1 MGHTLLCELGL
12 ILLFTLLCSGHAED
26 AVLTTD
32 PNWSTVFIG
41 ESVTFKCDVEEGE
54 EGDWEYK
61 INKNGQTYVHYNSYK
76 TYTLYIQSKDNSGK
90 YQCAAHHKSSGNTED
105 SNTIHLTVLD
115 KPTATLTADKT
126 TTSVGGSV
134 KLTCSLEG
142 SVGWPSQWFRRV
154 PGSTEDPVEKHEG
167 ENKVVSVLQ
176 GGIYRC
182 RGLRGEPPFYS
193 DISKDVTICVQSW
206 KRRPRVSL

>member
-32 PNWSTVFIG
+32 PNWSTVFIR
-41 ESVTFKCDVEEGE
+41 ESVTFKCDVKEGE
-54 EGDWEYK
+54 EGHSEYK
-61 INKNGQTYVHYNSYK
+61 INKNGQTFVHYNSYK
-76 TYTLYIQSKDNSGK
+76 TYTLYIRSKDNSGK
-90 YQCAAHHKSSGNTED
+90 YQCAARHKTSGNTED

-126 TTSVGGSV
+126 TTSIGGSV

-142 SVGWPSQWFRRV
+142 SVGWTFQWFRRV
-154 PGSTEDPVEKHEG
+154 PGSTEDPVEKHDG
-167 ENKVVSVLQ
+167 ENKVVNVLQ
-176 GGIYRC
+176 GGIYTC

-193 DISKDVTICVQSW
+193 DISKEVTA
-206 KRRPRVSL
+206 VSSVKSDHHQN